1 MLAIQ
6 STPPPPPPASAH
18 ALPLYVQVSEMLIR
32 EIAAGRLLEGEK
44 LPPEREMA
52 RGLGIAVGTLRRAL
66 ADLAE
71 KGLIE
76 RRQGSGNYVRAPAGA
91 VGVYAFFR
99 LELVRGG
106 GLPTARLLSVTRAPA
121 PAPGEL
127 PSFGGDLGWRIR
139 RLRYLGDTPAALE
152 EIWFDAARAPELD
165 PAELS
170 ESLYLFYRDRLG
182 LTVARA
188 EDRVGV
194 GAVPDWAPAQFPL
207 APGAVCGEVVR
218 ASDDAAGRRAEASRT
233 WFDPA
238 TTRYVSR
245 LK

>member
-1 MLAIQ
+1 MVPIQ
-6 STPPPPPPASAH
+6 STPQPQPPASSH

-32 EIAAGRLLEGEK
+32 EIGAGRLLEGEK

-52 RGLGIAVGTLRRAL
+52 RALGIAVGTLRHAL

-76 RRQGSGNYVRAPAGA
+76 RRQGSGNYVRAPARA

-99 LELVRGG
+99 LELVQGG

-121 PAPGEL
+121 PRNL
-127 PSFGGDLGWRIR
+127 PSYGGDLGWRIR

-152 EIWFDAARAPELD
+152 EIWFDAARAPRLEA
-165 PAELS
+165 AELS

-182 LTVARA
+182 LNIARA